1 MPDEVGRLFP
11 KHFVSRASREK
22 PTRARKLANTAY
34 STSAYFFSSHFALV
48 TRFSSASES
57 TGIDMAELA
66 GGIRTVGVSGERPPV
81 DVSESSAFGRARWG
95 VTRDGGGERTWFID
109 DLSYF

>member
-1 MPDEVGRLFP
+1 
-11 KHFVSRASREK
+11 
-22 PTRARKLANTAY
+22 
-34 STSAYFFSSHFALV
+34 
-48 TRFSSASES
+48 
-57 TGIDMAELA
+57 MAELA